1 MEEGHDTE
9 PGRCRYIGSMSC
21 SGGFGFVHSNSDI
34 KTECPAEEMCVGH
47 VLLAVLGKS
56 RYGGLANLGG
66 VNAPTIADLKLPMI

>member
-1 MEEGHDTE
+1 
-9 PGRCRYIGSMSC
+9 
-21 SGGFGFVHSNSDI
+21 
-34 KTECPAEEMCVGH
+34 MCVGH